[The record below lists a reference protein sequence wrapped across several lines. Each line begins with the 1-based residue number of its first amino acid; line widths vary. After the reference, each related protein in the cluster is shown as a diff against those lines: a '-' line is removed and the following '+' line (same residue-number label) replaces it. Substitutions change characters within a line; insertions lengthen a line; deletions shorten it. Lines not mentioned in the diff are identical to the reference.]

1 MEDWPYWD
9 ENLSNSLW
17 VIETCSRI
25 DGGEVYNKKLSKYAL
40 GAENVNFCNFFKL
53 QILSKVLAI
62 VLFCN
67 AGLLRYCQ

>member
-40 GAENVNFCNFFKL
+40 GAENVNFCIFFTQAPNSL
-53 QILSKVLAI
+53 
-62 VLFCN
+62 
-67 AGLLRYCQ
+67 